1 MQINLL
7 PEQLNIRKS
16 KELKQDL
23 KALALRFVYIWL
35 ILGILWIFLSL
46 RIGYFKK
53 KLSSINVELK
63 TTESLMKEADIL
75 IKRKTELNEFLAFLK
90 GHVKKG
96 VFWSEKLK
104 DLSRLIPAEAWL
116 NEISL
121 KKETKE
127 GQENTFLDIFASV
140 GYLKSDEEMLD
151 KINNFIEQLKKDSSF
166 FKDFDNLSLSEI
178 TKGQGKEKFMNFRF
192 SLSLKQE
199 Q

>member
-7 PEQLNIRKS
+7 PEQLNIRKT

-35 ILGILWIFLSL
+35 ILGILWFSLSL
-46 RIGYFKK
+46 RSGYFKR

-127 GQENTFLDIFASV
+127 DREDKFLDILASV

-166 FKDFDNLSLSEI
+166 FKDFDNLSLSQI